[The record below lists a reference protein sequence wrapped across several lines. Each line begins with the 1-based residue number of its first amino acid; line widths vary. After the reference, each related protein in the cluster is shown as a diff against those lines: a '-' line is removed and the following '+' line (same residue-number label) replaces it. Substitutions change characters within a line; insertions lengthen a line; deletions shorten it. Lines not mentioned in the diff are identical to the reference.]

1 MAILKR
7 KHPKKTHHKL
17 RDALWP
23 RIGWRRAM
31 RYIKYRLI
39 RLKDSNRNIAV
50 GLSWGAAV
58 SFTPLIGTHILQGL
72 VYTWLMRGNLA
83 ASVVGTFWGNP
94 WTGPFMQWASYEAG
108 KTVFRIFGFDKFA
121 NLPEGLTIR
130 QFFQYVLDHPF
141 DLILPWVAG
150 GFVAMLAFW
159 PIFYIFHFWAIRST
173 RAAHQK
179 AREAARHHRAHRRA
193 LAAQKK
199 TSGEASH
206 GHSRHWY

>member
-7 KHPKKTHHKL
+7 RHPKKAHHKL
-17 RDALWP
+17 RDAIWP
-23 RIGWRRAM
+23 RMGWRRAM

-72 VYTWLMRGNLA
+72 LYTWLMGGNLA

-94 WTGPFMQWASYEAG
+94 WTGPLMQWISYEAG
-108 KTVFRIFGFDKFA
+108 KLFFRLLGFDDFVK
-121 NLPEGLTIR
+121 LPEGLTVHE
-130 QFFQYVLDHPF
+130 FFGYVMNHPF
-141 DLILPWVAG
+141 DLILPWVVG

-159 PIFYIFHFWAIRST
+159 PIFYIFHLWAVRSA
-173 RAAHQK
+173 RAAHHK

-199 TSGEASH
+199 SGDPSH
-206 GHSRHWY
+206 AHSRHWQ